1 MTRLSHRLR
10 DLLANLPIKRL
21 REPPP
26 TVAVVRLFGPIGQ
39 VGFARQGLTL
49 ARLAGALDV
58 AFGLWQVKAVALAI
72 NSPGGSAVQSALLAQ
87 RIRDLAEEKGVPVL
101 AFAEDVAASGGYW
114 LAAAADEIF
123 VNESSIVGS
132 IGVIAGGFGLAGLAR
147 RVGLRRRLYTAGERK
162 SLLDPFLPEKPEEV
176 ARLQAVLD
184 EVHGRFRDWVR
195 LRRGERLKASQE
207 DLFSGEFWTGAR
219 AIELGLADG
228 VGELRQT
235 LRQRFGKQ
243 VRLRLVN
250 PEESWWR
257 RRFGL
262 PVAGP
267 SFWAEEALEAA
278 EARLLWTRYGL

>member
-1 MTRLSHRLR
+1 MPRFSHRLR
-10 DLLANLPIKRL
+10 DWLTRLPIKSL

-39 VGFARQGLTL
+39 VGMGRQGLTL
-49 ARLAGALDV
+49 TRLGGALEV
-58 AFGLWQVKAVALAI
+58 AFGLWQVKAVALVI
-72 NSPGGSAVQSALLAQ
+72 NSPGGAAVQSALIAQ
-87 RIRDLAEEKGVPVL
+87 RIRDLAEEKKVPVF

-132 IGVIAGGFGLAGLAR
+132 IGVIAGGFGLAELAR
-147 RVGLRRRLYTAGERK
+147 RFGLRRRIYKAGRRK

-184 EVHGRFRDWVR
+184 EVHGRFQDWVR
-195 LRRGERLKASQE
+195 TRRGDRLRAPE
-207 DLFSGEFWTGAR
+207 DELFSGEFWTGAR

-228 VGELRQT
+228 IGELRAT
-235 LRQRFGKQ
+235 LRQRFGDK
-243 VRLRLVN
+243 VRLKLVN

-262 PVAGP
+262 DVAEPTG
-267 SFWAEEALEAA
+267 WAEEALATA